1 MSKFRVRLTR
11 GPIGPRD
18 GYGVYFLSMHGGEVL
33 LAWFRSNGEAQAY
46 VSSKGDIS

>member
-1 MSKFRVRLTR
+1 MPKFIVRVTR
-11 GPIGPRD
+11 GPIGWA

-33 LAWFRSNGEAQAY
+33 VAWFRSNGEAQAY